1 MIMLAHLVELLTF
14 GQRSGLVVAAH
25 PDDETIGAGGLMT
38 RLKQCHVFHLT
49 DGAPHDRRLWTS
61 PGARTRGDYA
71 RIRRAEVARA
81 LSLAGVEPRSAS
93 NLGVADLEAT
103 RALTTIAQRVAA
115 LITMIRPD
123 FVITHAYEGGHPD
136 HDAASF
142 GVWAATYVV
151 ARQGLTPPPII
162 EMALYHGAP
171 GYLVMGQFLPCP
183 GAAELELTLTEDE
196 RWHKQAMLDCF
207 GSQALTLMPFRALE
221 VERFRMAPEYDFSRP
236 PHEGPLL
243 YEQHDMGIT
252 GAEWREQAAHALR
265 VLSLAGVQ
273 SPTAQA
279 RASRRPRMDTGPEM
293 GSSQDRDPGSQSG
306 EAQT

>member
-1 MIMLAHLVELLTF
+1 MTMLVHLVELLTF
-14 GQRSGLVVAAH
+14 GHRSGLVVVAH
-25 PDDETIGAGGLMT
+25 PDDETIGAAGLMT
-38 RLKQCHVFHLT
+38 RLERCHVFHLT
-49 DGAPHDRRLWTS
+49 DGAPHDRSLWTS

-81 LSLAGVEPRSAS
+81 LSLAGIEPRCAS

-115 LITMIRPD
+115 LITMLRPD

-142 GVWAATYVV
+142 GVWAATHVV
-151 ARQGLTPPPII
+151 ARQGLTPPPIV

-171 GYLVMGQFLPCP
+171 GYLVMGQFLPCR
-183 GAAELELTLTEDE
+183 GAAELELTLTDDE
-196 RWHKQAMLDCF
+196 RWRKQAMLDCF

-221 VERFRMAPEYDFSRP
+221 VERYRMAPEYDFSRP

-243 YEQHDMGIT
+243 YEQRNMGMT

-265 VLSLAGVQ
+265 VLSLTGVP
-273 SPTAQA
+273 SPVAPA
-279 RASRRPRMDTGPEM
+279 RATRRPRMDTGPEM
-293 GSSQDRDPGSQSG
+293 ASGAERDPAGQG